1 MRRAFLILAAGLTVF
16 LLFATSLPAFS
27 ASGPIVMHEVKH
39 DVSLPARDMGNNP
52 NVVRE
57 NKYGLL
63 NPSRSIKVT
72 PGSQQ
77 AADSV
82 ADVPS
87 LAPVGT
93 TNLLNFDGIG
103 ANGFAPPDTNGSVGG
118 TQFVETVNLQYA
130 VYDKTTGAVVQ
141 AAKSI
146 SSLWSGFGGTCQ
158 TGSMSDPIVLWDKA
172 AQRWFISIVAFSSTF
187 HQCFAISTTSDAT
200 GSYNRYDFSFGTNLN
215 DFPKFGVW
223 PDAYYGSYNIFAN
236 GATFTGAEACA
247 YDRTAML
254 AGTTA
259 KSVCF
264 QKTVNDFALLPA
276 DLDGNT
282 PPPSGAT
289 NPYVE
294 LATTTSIN
302 LFQFHVDFANTN
314 NSTFT
319 GPTPLTVAAWTQL
332 CPSGTRACVPE
343 PPPGE
348 ALDGKGDR
356 LNYRNAYR
364 NFGDHEALVLTQVVD
379 KGSGIAGER
388 WYEVRSPRSG
398 ATVFQQGTVVNPGT
412 VNFWLGSIA
421 QDKLGDIALSYNVSS
436 STTIDPSVQYV
447 GRVPTDPKGRMEGA
461 KSVVKGTGV
470 QTGTSNRW
478 GDYASMS
485 IDPSDDCTFWASNEY
500 IKTTGSFNWKTR
512 IVKFKFNTCN

>member
-1 MRRAFLILAAGLTVF
+1 MRRVLFLFVAMVTVF
-16 LLFATSLPAFS
+16 ATLLPSFA

-39 DVSLPARDMGNNP
+39 DVSLPARDMGNNLP
-52 NVVRE
+52 VIRE
-57 NKYGLL
+57 NKFGLL
-63 NPSRSIKVT
+63 NPNRSIKVA
-72 PGSQQ
+72 PGSQL
-77 AADSV
+77 AADPV
-82 ADVPS
+82 AAVPGPAQVS
-87 LAPVGT
+87 T

-130 VYDKTTGAVVQ
+130 VYDKNTGAVIS
-141 AAKSI
+141 APKSI
-146 SSLWSGFGGTCQ
+146 STLWSGFGGTCQ

-172 AQRWFISIVAFSSTF
+172 AQRWFISIVGISSTF

-236 GATFTGAEACA
+236 GGVSFIGAEACA
-247 YDRTAML
+247 YDRAAML

-259 KSVCF
+259 TSVCF
-264 QKTVNDFALLPA
+264 QKTINDFALLPA

-302 LFQFHVDFANTN
+302 LFQFHVDFVNTN

-332 CPSGTRACVPE
+332 CPTGTRACVPQ
-343 PPPGE
+343 PSPGE
-348 ALDGKGDR
+348 KLDGKGDR

-364 NFGDHEALVLTQVVD
+364 NFTDHEALVLTQVVD
-379 KGSGIAGER
+379 KGAGIAGER

-398 ATVFQQGTVVNPGT
+398 ATIFQQGTVVNPGAT
-412 VNFWLGSIA
+412 NFWLGSIA
-421 QDKLGDIALSYNVSS
+421 QDKLGDIALSYNVSNA
-436 STTIDPSVQYV
+436 TTTFPSVQYV
-447 GRVPTDPKGRMEGA
+447 GRVPTDPIGKMEA
-461 KSVVKGTGV
+461 PKSVIRGTGA
-470 QTGTSNRW
+470 QTATSNRW

-485 IDPSDDCTFWASNEY
+485 IDPADDCTFWASNEY

-512 IVKFKFNTCN
+512 IVKFKFNSCN